1 MDLYA
6 GIMYSLSNLDS
17 TNSLIEIFPF
27 DTKSDP
33 DVVNEIIDSGYLDG
47 MDLIIG
53 PLYSKP
59 VSIIKQYCLE
69 NKLLMINPL
78 SSNHEIIEDNNYSL
92 LFK

>member
-1 MDLYA
+1 MMYESLENTYYIRNNKFIMDLYA

-17 TNSLIEIFPF
+17 TNSLIEVFPF
-27 DTKSDP
+27 DTKRDP

-59 VSIIKQYCLE
+59 VSIIKQYCL
-69 NKLLMINPL
+69 
-78 SSNHEIIEDNNYSL
+78 
-92 LFK
+92 